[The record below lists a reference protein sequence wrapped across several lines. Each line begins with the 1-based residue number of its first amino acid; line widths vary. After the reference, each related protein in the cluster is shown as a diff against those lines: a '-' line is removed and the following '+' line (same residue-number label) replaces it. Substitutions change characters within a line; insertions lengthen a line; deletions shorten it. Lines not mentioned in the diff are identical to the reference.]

1 MKRYNIE
8 DLIDRIRDCVSRH
21 ALVHPGEYRRYTV
34 GDRKNEGVNEY
45 GVADA
50 ANILYTIGDFP
61 RDRETRDGFVKIL
74 RSMQDPQTGL
84 FTEATHH
91 PVHTTAHCM
100 AALELFDAAP
110 LYPCRAYEHLLEKE
124 TLYDY
129 LENGIRWRT
138 DPWRDSHL
146 GAGILPI
153 FVNTGVA
160 DGKWK
165 DLYFDW
171 MWEHTDPETGFICA
185 TEEKEAE
192 LHQYMAAGFH
202 YFFNHESE
210 HRPFRYPE
218 RIVDSCLN
226 LMRDGIDGKI
236 ETAPMVRYCSFID
249 IDVVYCLTRA
259 MRKTPHRFEECVAML
274 EEYEDAYIQN
284 MYCVSNEEDLYFNDL
299 HCLFG
304 AVCCLAELQQALPGT
319 LITEKPL
326 RLVLDRRPFI

>member
-1 MKRYNIE
+1 MKRYEID
-8 DLIDRIRDCVSRH
+8 DLIEKIRDCVERH
-21 ALVHPGEYRRYTV
+21 SLGTPGAYRRYTV
-34 GDRKNEGVNEY
+34 GEKKDDGINEY

-61 RDRETRDGFVKIL
+61 RDEETRCGFVSIL
-74 RSMQDPQTGL
+74 QGMQDPETGL
-84 FTEATHH
+84 YREATHH
-91 PVHTTAHCM
+91 PVHTTAHCT

-110 LYPCRAYEHLLEKE
+110 LYPCYAYAHLLEKE
-124 TLYDY
+124 ALYDY
-129 LENGIRWRT
+129 LQNEIRWDT

-146 GAGILPI
+146 GAGLLPI
-153 FVNTGVA
+153 FVNTGMA
-160 DGKWK
+160 DLKWK

-171 MWEHTDPETGFICA
+171 MWEHSDPETGFIFA
-185 TEEKEAE
+185 GKEKRAE
-192 LHQYMAAGFH
+192 PHHYMAGGFH
-202 YFFNHESE
+202 YFFNHEAE

-218 RIVDSCLN
+218 RVIDSCLQ

-259 MRKTPHRFEECVAML
+259 MRKTAHRFDECMKML
-274 EEYEDAYIQN
+274 AEYEAAYIAN
-284 MYCVSNEEDLYFNDL
+284 MYRVAGEEDYYFNDL
-299 HCLFG
+299 HCLFA

-319 LITEKPL
+319 IITEQPL